1 MLFIDYSS
9 AFNTIVP
16 SKLIIKLG
24 ALGLNP
30 TLQLGPGLPEGPPPG
45 GKQQTEHAPIHING
59 TAVEKVESFKFLG
72 IHITDNLKWSTHTD
86 SVVRMAQQP
95 LFNLRRLKKFGLA
108 PKTLRNLYRC
118 ILREFFAMRERERG
132 ERPCSLIETGDRSDC
147 AMDGSYN
154 SKKVLPQ
161 RPGFRH
167 HRKENYVCRDALSRQ
182 STECSEVQEVS
193 QSQLQQPRVKLNGS
207 TVETPSHHD
216 LHRELLVS
224 TKRGLLPGE
233 KPELKRV
240 LEQRRLEQHREQEL
254 ALQPPLELETEL
266 RKRQQ
271 ILLEHE
277 QEEVRRREEQ
287 EREVPEFVRVKDN
300 LRRTQVSGQ

>member
-1 MLFIDYSS
+1 MELSDNDSIG
-9 AFNTIVP
+9 V
-16 SKLIIKLG
+16 
-24 ALGLNP
+24 
-30 TLQLGPGLPEGPPPG
+30 
-45 GKQQTEHAPIHING
+45 GK
-59 TAVEKVESFKFLG
+59 
-72 IHITDNLKWSTHTD
+72 
-86 SVVRMAQQP
+86 R
-95 LFNLRRLKKFGLA
+95 KKNRSG
-108 PKTLRNLYRC
+108 KTLDVPNSQ
-118 ILREFFAMRERERG
+118 IFFIFFTLF
-132 ERPCSLIETGDRSDC
+132 SS
-147 AMDGSYN
+147 
-154 SKKVLPQ
+154 V
-161 RPGFRH
+161 
-167 HRKENYVCRDALSRQ
+167 ENYVCRDALSRQ
-182 STECSEVQEVS
+182 STECSEVQEAS
-193 QSQLQQPRVKLNGS
+193 QSQLQQSRVKLNGS

-271 ILLEHE
+271 ILLEYE
-277 QEEVRRREEQ
+277 QEEIRRREEQ

>member
-1 MLFIDYSS
+1 MSNFCVNRLTS
-9 AFNTIVP
+9 
-16 SKLIIKLG
+16 
-24 ALGLNP
+24 
-30 TLQLGPGLPEGPPPG
+30 
-45 GKQQTEHAPIHING
+45 G
-59 TAVEKVESFKFLG
+59 TG
-72 IHITDNLKWSTHTD
+72 ITSIGVL
-86 SVVRMAQQP
+86 
-95 LFNLRRLKKFGLA
+95 L
-108 PKTLRNLYRC
+108 
-118 ILREFFAMRERERG
+118 EREDQWIADQDASQ
-132 ERPCSLIETGDRSDC
+132 EQ
-147 AMDGSYN
+147 
-154 SKKVLPQ
+154 KVLPQ

-167 HRKENYVCRDALSRQ
+167 HRKENYVCRDALSWQ
-182 STECSEVQEVS
+182 STECSKVQEVS
-193 QSQLQQPRVKLNGS
+193 QSQLQQPRGKLNCS

-271 ILLEHE
+271 ILLEYE
-277 QEEVRRREEQ
+277 QEEIRRREEQ

-300 LRRTQVSGQ
+300 LRRTQMSGQ

>member
-1 MLFIDYSS
+1 MCDKI
-9 AFNTIVP
+9 P
-16 SKLIIKLG
+16 SFFCLHRNASQSLYQKEILLEALLGILLYLII
-24 ALGLNP
+24 P
-30 TLQLGPGLPEGPPPG
+30 
-45 GKQQTEHAPIHING
+45 
-59 TAVEKVESFKFLG
+59 VE
-72 IHITDNLKWSTHTD
+72 
-86 SVVRMAQQP
+86 
-95 LFNLRRLKKFGLA
+95 
-108 PKTLRNLYRC
+108 
-118 ILREFFAMRERERG
+118 
-132 ERPCSLIETGDRSDC
+132 
-147 AMDGSYN
+147 
-154 SKKVLPQ
+154 VLPQ

-254 ALQPPLELETEL
+254 ALQPPLELEMEL

-271 ILLEHE
+271 ILLEYE
-277 QEEVRRREEQ
+277 QEEIRRREEQ